1 MMTKL
6 PAELRQAI
14 RQNSAPLRLEDDQ
27 THAVYV
33 IIDEETHRRAMRALR
48 EQEDWQS
55 VQRGLKQREQGLGQ
69 PLAEVD
75 VAMRKEFGF
84 PPAAAPCS

>member
-1 MMTKL
+1 MIAKL

-14 RQNSAPLRLEDDQ
+14 QQNPNQVRLEDEQ

-33 IIDEETHRRAMRALR
+33 IIDEETHRRAMQALQ
-48 EQEDWQS
+48 EQEDWES
-55 VQRGLKQREQGLGQ
+55 IQRGLKQREQGLGQ

-75 VAMRKEFGF
+75 AEIRKEFGF
-84 PPAAAPCS
+84 PPRT